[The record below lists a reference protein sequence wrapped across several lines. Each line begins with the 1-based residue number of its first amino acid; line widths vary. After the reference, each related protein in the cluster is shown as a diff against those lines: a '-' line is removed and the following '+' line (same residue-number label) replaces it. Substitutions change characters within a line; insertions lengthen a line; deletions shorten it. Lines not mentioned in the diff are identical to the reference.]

1 MAISYAITVCNE
13 IEEIKRL
20 LDVLFKNIFKDDEVV
35 VLIDTKN
42 GTPEVENYISSL
54 TGTPNFKW
62 AGVLFNNDFASFKNK
77 LKSLCTKD
85 YIFQIDAD
93 EIISEFMMEI
103 LPQVLDANP
112 GLECA
117 SVPRINTV
125 EGLTQEHINK
135 WRWNVNEKGWVNWP
149 DAQKRIYKNNNNIQ
163 WVGHQ
168 IHGMVEGYKTYVTLP
183 FEEEW
188 SIIHNKTIDRQE
200 QQNNRYT
207 KIETGQLK

>member
-1 MAISYAITVCNE
+1 MSISYAVTVCNE
-13 IEEIKRL
+13 IEEVKRL
-20 LDVLFKNIFKDDEVV
+20 LDILFKNISEDDEVV
-35 VLIDTKN
+35 VLVDTKN

-93 EIISEFMMEI
+93 ETISEFMMET
-103 LPQVLDANP
+103 LPQVLKTNP
-112 GLECA
+112 DLECA

-135 WRWNVNEKGWVNWP
+135 WRWNVNENGWVNFP
-149 DAQKRIYKNNNNIQ
+149 DFQMRILKNIPEIKWINKVHEKI
-163 WVGHQ
+163 V
-168 IHGMVEGYKTYVTLP
+168 GYKTHAYLP
-183 FEEEW
+183 YDQEEW
-188 SIIHNKTIDRQE
+188 CLQHPKTIERQE
-200 QQNNRYT
+200 RQNNFYDT
-207 KIETGQLK
+207 L

>member
-1 MAISYAITVCNE
+1 MTISYAVTVCNE
-13 IEEIKRL
+13 IEEVKRL
-20 LDVLFKNIFKDDEVV
+20 LDILFKNISENDEIV
-35 VLIDTKN
+35 VLVDTKN

-93 EIISEFMMEI
+93 EIISEFMIEI

-135 WRWNVNEKGWVNWP
+135 WGWRVNEKGWVNFP
-149 DAQKRIYKNNNNIQ
+149 DYQMRILKNVDKIKWENKVHEII
-163 WVGHQ
+163 VGFAAHAF
-168 IHGMVEGYKTYVTLP
+168 LP
-183 FEEEW
+183 YDKEEW
-188 SIIHNKTIDRQE
+188 CLQHPKTIERQE
-200 QQNNRYT
+200 RQNNFYDT
-207 KIETGQLK
+207 L

>member
-1 MAISYAITVCNE
+1 MSISYAVTVCNE
-13 IEEIKRL
+13 IEEVKRL
-20 LDVLFKNIFKDDEVV
+20 LDILFKNISEDDEVV

-93 EIISEFMMEI
+93 ETISEFMMET
-103 LPQVLDANP
+103 LPQVLKTNP
-112 GLECA
+112 DLECA

-135 WRWNVNEKGWVNWP
+135 WRWNVNENGWVNFP
-149 DAQKRIYKNNNNIQ
+149 DFQMRILKNIPEIKWINKVHEKI
-163 WVGHQ
+163 V
-168 IHGMVEGYKTYVTLP
+168 GYKTHAYLP
-183 FEEEW
+183 YDQEEW
-188 SIIHNKTIDRQE
+188 CLQHPKTIERQE
-200 QQNNRYT
+200 RQNNFYDT
-207 KIETGQLK
+207 L

>member
-1 MAISYAITVCNE
+1 MTISYAVTVCNE
-13 IEEIKRL
+13 IEEVKRL
-20 LDVLFKNIFKDDEVV
+20 LDILFKNISEDDEVV

-85 YIFQIDAD
+85 FIFQIDAD
-93 EIISEFMMEI
+93 ETISEFMIET
-103 LPQVLDANP
+103 LPQVLKANP
-112 GLECA
+112 DLECA

-135 WRWNVNEKGWVNWP
+135 WGWNVSANGWVNFP
-149 DAQKRIYKNNNNIQ
+149 DFQMRILKNKPEIKWINKVHEKI
-163 WVGHQ
+163 V
-168 IHGMVEGYKTYVTLP
+168 GYKTHAYLP
-183 FEEEW
+183 YDKEEW
-188 SIIHNKTIDRQE
+188 CLQHPKTIERQE
-200 QQNNRYT
+200 KQNNFY
-207 KIETGQLK
+207 ETIN

>member
-1 MAISYAITVCNE
+1 MTISYAVTVCNE
-13 IEEIKRL
+13 IEEVKRL
-20 LDVLFKNIFKDDEVV
+20 LDILFKNISENDEIV
-35 VLIDTKN
+35 VLVDTKN

-62 AGVLFNNDFASFKNK
+62 AGILFNNNFASFKNV

-135 WRWNVNEKGWVNWP
+135 WRWNVNEKGWVNFP
-149 DAQKRIYKNNNNIQ
+149 DFQMRILKNIPEIR
-163 WVGHQ
+163 WVNKVHEK
-168 IHGMVEGYKTYVTLP
+168 ILGYKTHAFLP
-183 FEEEW
+183 YDQEEW
-188 SIIHNKTIDRQE
+188 CLQHPKTIERQE
-200 QQNNRYT
+200 KQNNFYNT
-207 KIETGQLK
+207 L

>member
-1 MAISYAITVCNE
+1 MTISYAVTVCNE

-20 LDVLFKNIFKDDEVV
+20 LDILFKNISENDEIV
-35 VLIDTKN
+35 VLVDTKN

-103 LPQVLDANP
+103 LPQVLNANP
-112 GLECA
+112 DLECA

-125 EGLTQEHINK
+125 KDLTQEHINK
-135 WRWNVNEKGWVNWP
+135 WGWNVTANGWVNFP
-149 DAQKRIYKNNNNIQ
+149 DFQMRILKNTPEIK
-163 WVGHQ
+163 WVNKVHEK
-168 IHGMVEGYKTYVTLP
+168 IVGYKTHAYLP
-183 FEEEW
+183 YDQEEW
-188 SIIHNKTIDRQE
+188 CLQHPKTIERQE
-200 QQNNRYT
+200 RQNNFYNT
-207 KIETGQLK
+207 L

>member
-1 MAISYAITVCNE
+1 MTISYAVTVCNE
-13 IEEIKRL
+13 IEEVKRL
-20 LDVLFKNIFKDDEVV
+20 LDILFKNISENDEIV

-85 YIFQIDAD
+85 FIFQIDAD
-93 EIISEFMMEI
+93 ETISEFMMEI
-103 LPQVLDANP
+103 LPQVLEANP
-112 GLECA
+112 ELECA

-135 WRWNVNEKGWVNWP
+135 WGWNVTANGWVNYP
-149 DAQKRIYKNNNNIQ
+149 DFQMRILKNKPEIK
-163 WVGHQ
+163 WVNKVHEK
-168 IHGMVEGYKTYVTLP
+168 IVGYKTHAYLP
-183 FEEEW
+183 YDQEEW
-188 SIIHNKTIDRQE
+188 CLQHPKTIERQE
-200 QQNNRYT
+200 RQNNFY
-207 KIETGQLK
+207 EQL

>member
-1 MAISYAITVCNE
+1 MTISYAVTVCNE
-13 IEEIKRL
+13 IEEVKRL
-20 LDVLFKNIFKDDEVV
+20 LDILFKNISENDEIV
-35 VLIDTKN
+35 VLVDTKN

-135 WRWNVNEKGWVNWP
+135 WRWNVNEKGWVNFP
-149 DAQKRIYKNNNNIQ
+149 DFQMRILKNVDKIKWENKVHEII
-163 WVGHQ
+163 VGFTAHAF
-168 IHGMVEGYKTYVTLP
+168 LP
-183 FEEEW
+183 YDKEEW
-188 SIIHNKTIDRQE
+188 CLQHPKTIERQE
-200 QQNNRYT
+200 KQNNFYNT
-207 KIETGQLK
+207 L

>member
-1 MAISYAITVCNE
+1 MTISYAVTVCNE
-13 IEEIKRL
+13 IEEVKRL
-20 LDVLFKNIFKDDEVV
+20 LDILFKNISENDEIV
-35 VLIDTKN
+35 VLVDTKN

-93 EIISEFMMEI
+93 ETISEFMMET
-103 LPQVLDANP
+103 LPQVLKTNP
-112 GLECA
+112 DLECA

-135 WRWNVNEKGWVNWP
+135 WGWNVSANGWVNFP
-149 DAQKRIYKNNNNIQ
+149 DFQMRILKNIPEIK
-163 WVGHQ
+163 WVNKVHEK
-168 IHGMVEGYKTYVTLP
+168 IVGYKTHAYLP
-183 FEEEW
+183 YDQEEW
-188 SIIHNKTIDRQE
+188 CLQHPKTIERQE
-200 QQNNRYT
+200 RQNNFYNT
-207 KIETGQLK
+207 L